1 MTKLDEVL
9 AATRSEGRAA
19 LVGYLPAG
27 FPSREGCLR
36 AVRTMVEAGC
46 DIVEVGLPYTDP
58 LMDGPVIQTAATQ
71 ALEQGVHVPDV
82 FAAVRE
88 VSDAGGAAVVM
99 TDWNPV
105 LRHGVREFA
114 QDLAAAGGSGLIT
127 PDLVPEEGAD
137 WIEVAD
143 ELGLA
148 KIFLVAPSS
157 TPARIAATTN
167 VTSGFVYAASVMGV
181 TGARTSVGEAAKGL
195 VEKVRATT
203 DLPVCVG
210 LGVSTGEQAR
220 EIGQYADG
228 VIVGSALVKC
238 LLDVD
243 LDEGLERLAEKTREL
258 AAGVRG

>member
-99 TDWNPV
+99 TYWNPV

-127 PDLVPEEGAD
+127 PDLVPDEGAD

-210 LGVSTGEQAR
+210 LGVSSGEQAR

>member
-99 TDWNPV
+99 TYWNPV

-127 PDLVPEEGAD
+127 PDLVPDEGAD
-137 WIEVAD
+137 WIEIAD

-210 LGVSTGEQAR
+210 LGVSSGEQAR

-258 AAGVRG
+258 AAGVSG

>member
-19 LVGYLPAG
+19 LVGYLPVG

-99 TDWNPV
+99 TYWNPV

-127 PDLVPEEGAD
+127 PDLVPDEGAD

-210 LGVSTGEQAR
+210 LGVSSGEQAR

>member
-19 LVGYLPAG
+19 LVGYMPAG

-99 TDWNPV
+99 TYWNPV

-127 PDLVPEEGAD
+127 PDLVPDEGAD

-210 LGVSTGEQAR
+210 LGVSSGEQAR